1 MDISAQLEDVSSV
14 KKRLHVEVPEAAATQ
29 EFARVADEYKN
40 HVRVPGFRK
49 GKAPLGLIRRRFAG
63 DIREEVIRKLVPD
76 SYDQAVRDREVRP
89 LGEPTL
95 QNLEAEEGKP
105 LSYDAEFEVL
115 PEIKLPTYKGLKAEA
130 VKKEVSDED
139 LESRLEEL
147 RKQFAQLVSVDDR
160 PVATGD
166 RVMVD
171 LKGEYLDEVEG
182 TPSGVAISEEGV
194 AVEVGSEDTHK
205 AFSENLVGMNIGEEK
220 VFEVAYDEDY
230 PEKKLAG
237 RRVNFT
243 VEVTDIKQE
252 ELPELN
258 DEFAKDL
265 GSFDSMEKVRETVR
279 KDLET
284 NAERESDSELRKSLT
299 DQIFEGVSF
308 ELPEILVLDRL
319 SDKLQDVAR
328 GIAGRGVDPV
338 RANIDWRAMRERL
351 RPEAEREIR
360 IQLLLDEIA
369 RAEEIEIT
377 NEDLD
382 HEYDRI
388 AQSTNQPVERVRQF
402 FRDEERVDGVKS
414 TLRRRRAMDIIVES
428 AKIA

>member
-1 MDISAQLEDVSSV
+1 MEISAQLEDVSSV
-14 KKRLHVEVPEAAATQ
+14 KKRLHVEVPEAVATQ
-29 EFARVADEYKN
+29 EFARVSDEYKK

-49 GKAPLGLIRRRFAG
+49 GKAPLGLIKRRFAG

-76 SYDQAVRDREVRP
+76 AYDQAIKDQQVHP
-89 LGEPTL
+89 LGEPAL
-95 QNLEAEEGKP
+95 ENLEAEEGKP
-105 LSYDAEFEVL
+105 LVFDAEFEVL
-115 PEIKLPTYKGLKAEA
+115 PEIKLPTYKGLKAEVA
-130 VKKEVSDED
+130 KKEVSDED
-139 LESRLEEL
+139 VEARLEDL

-160 PVATGD
+160 PVQTGD

-171 LKGEYLDEVEG
+171 LKGDYLDEVEG
-182 TPSGVAISEEGV
+182 KPSGVAVSEEGV
-194 AVEVGSEDTHK
+194 AVEVGAEDTHK
-205 AFSENLVGMNIGEEK
+205 AFNENLVGMNIAEEK
-220 VFEVAYDEDY
+220 VFEVAYDDDY

-265 GSFDSMEKVRETVR
+265 GSFDSMDKVRETVR

-284 NAERESDSELRKSLT
+284 GAERERDSELHKSLT
-299 DQIFEGVSF
+299 DQILEEVSF
-308 ELPEILVLDRL
+308 ELPEILVRERL
-319 SDKLQDVAR
+319 NDKLQDVAR

-338 RANIDWRAMRERL
+338 RANIDWRAMQDRL

-360 IQLLLDEIA
+360 IQLLLDEVA

-377 NEDLD
+377 SEDLD
-382 HEYDRI
+382 KEYDRI

-402 FRDEERVDGVKS
+402 FRDEERVNGVKS
-414 TLRRRRAMDIIVES
+414 TLRRRRAMDIIVDS
-428 AKIA
+428 AEIS